1 MMTDSNRDSLD
12 LQDEDRLP
20 WLEAVDDGDDDDGV
34 SLVRLILLIIAG
46 LAFLGAIIGGIYW
59 LQSRQAAEGEGALI
73 AAPKGDYKAPAE
85 DPDARQ
91 FEGEGDSSFAT
102 SEGVEDAGK
111 IDAGRLPE
119 APVTARDVPAP
130 PTLAPSRPA
139 APRPAPKVKATVA
152 DNTRATPQPRSVVP
166 RAASGGAMIQLGAY
180 GTQSGA
186 EQAWTA
192 LSKRF
197 DYLSGLEKSVSPVDV
212 NGATLYRLRA
222 RAGSNAQASD
232 LCGKLKVAGENCL
245 AVSN

>member
-1 MMTDSNRDSLD
+1 MMTDNTRDSLD

-20 WLEAVDDGDDDDGV
+20 WLEAVDDGDDDEGV

-59 LQSRQAAEGEGALI
+59 LQSRQGAEGEGTLI
-73 AAPKGDYKAPAE
+73 AAPEGDYKAPAE
-85 DPDARQ
+85 DSDARQ

-111 IDAGRLPE
+111 IDPDRLPE
-119 APVTARDVPAP
+119 APVTAPGVAKAPAP
-130 PTLAPSRPA
+130 APV
-139 APRPAPKVKATVA
+139 RPAPKVKATVA
-152 DNTRATPQPRSVVP
+152 DNTQITPAPRAAAP

-197 DYLSGLEKSVSPVDV
+197 DYLSGMEKSVSPVDV

-222 RAGSNAQASD
+222 RTGSSAQASE
-232 LCGKLKVAGENCL
+232 LCGRLKVAGENCL
-245 AVSN
+245 AVAN

>member
-1 MMTDSNRDSLD
+1 MTDNSRDSLD

-20 WLEAVDDGDDDDGV
+20 WLEAVDDGDEDQGV
-34 SLVRLILLIIAG
+34 SIVRLILLIVAG

-59 LQSRQAAEGEGALI
+59 IQSRTGKGDGTLI
-73 AAPKGDYKAPAE
+73 AAPKGDYKTPA
-85 DPDARQ
+85 DDADARH

-102 SEGVEDAGK
+102 SEGMEGGGK
-111 IDAGRLPE
+111 IDPAMLPE
-119 APVTARDVPAP
+119 TPVATPGVTPAKP
-130 PTLAPSRPA
+130 AIPSAPA
-139 APRPAPKVKATVA
+139 AKIKATVA
-152 DNTRATPQPRSVVP
+152 DNTKAAPVVKS
-166 RAASGGAMIQLGAY
+166 AASKLVATGGGAMIQLGAY

-222 RAGSNAQASD
+222 RAGSNAQASE
-232 LCGKLKVAGENCL
+232 LCGKLKVAGENCM
-245 AVSN
+245 AMSN